1 MDRVRSNQGELLEGQ
16 FHHLHLLDPHQNTEE
31 LLFRLDQV
39 QLNLLLNFVQVV
51 AVDM

>member
-16 FHHLHLLDPHQNTEE
+16 FHQLHPRDPHQNTEE

-39 QLNLLLNFVQVV
+39 QLDLLLHFVQVV
-51 AVDM
+51 VVDM